1 MKIRKRAKP
10 DFSSAVEASSMVV
23 AVFSCW
29 FHYSKGASSAA
40 QAESLAEQARFRISG
55 GLLERNLGSR

>member
-1 MKIRKRAKP
+1 
-10 DFSSAVEASSMVV
+10 MVV